1 MHIKKIL
8 NYYYKLTVTICVT
21 IYYAILVIFLII
33 ITRKKEIF
41 FKYSKKWSQNLLHIN
56 GIKVNII
63 NNLEEKDKSP
73 LIYISNHSS
82 LFDIPIVITA
92 CQDNIA
98 IMYKKEL
105 EKIPIFGWC
114 LKISPFIAVKRE
126 DPKSSMKS
134 LEEAIKAVQGKY
146 SVLIFPEGT
155 RSEDGAIGEFKRG
168 AFMLA
173 SRSGKPILPV
183 VIIGSNKVLPKGL
196 KAINSGEVKVIFTK
210 IIQPL
215 KDSNRAN
222 EIALMNEV
230 RTLIIEQY
238 KQHFS

>member
-1 MHIKKIL
+1 MQIKKIL
-8 NYYYKLTVTICVT
+8 NYYYKLTASICIT

-33 ITRKKEIF
+33 ITRKQEIF
-41 FKYSKKWSQNLLHIN
+41 FKYSKKWSQKLLNICR
-56 GIKVNII
+56 IKVNVI
-63 NNLEEKDKSP
+63 NNLEKKDKSP

-114 LKISPFIAVKRE
+114 LKVSPFIAVKRE

-155 RSEDGAIGEFKRG
+155 RSEDGTIGEFKRG

-173 SRSGKPILPV
+173 TRAGKPILPM
-183 VIIGSNKVLPKGL
+183 VIIGSNKILPKGL
-196 KAINSGEVKVIFTK
+196 KTINSGEVKVIYTN

-215 KDSNRAN
+215 NESNRLS
-222 EIALMNEV
+222 EIALMNQV
-230 RTLIIEQY
+230 RNLIIEEY
-238 KQHFS
+238 KQHLS

>member
-1 MHIKKIL
+1 MQIKKIL
-8 NYYYKLTVTICVT
+8 NYYYKLTASICIT

-33 ITRKKEIF
+33 ITRKQEIF
-41 FKYSKKWSQNLLHIN
+41 FKYSKKWSQKLLNICR
-56 GIKVNII
+56 IKVNVI
-63 NNLEEKDKSP
+63 NNFEKKDKSP

-114 LKISPFIAVKRE
+114 LKVSPFIAVKRE

-155 RSEDGAIGEFKRG
+155 RSEDGTIGEFKRG

-173 SRSGKPILPV
+173 TRSGKPILPM
-183 VIIGSNKVLPKGL
+183 VIIGSNKILPKGL
-196 KAINSGEVKVIFTK
+196 KTINSGEVKVIYTN

-215 KDSNRAN
+215 NESNRLS
-222 EIALMNEV
+222 EIALMNQV
-230 RTLIIEQY
+230 RNLIIEEY
-238 KQHFS
+238 KQHLS